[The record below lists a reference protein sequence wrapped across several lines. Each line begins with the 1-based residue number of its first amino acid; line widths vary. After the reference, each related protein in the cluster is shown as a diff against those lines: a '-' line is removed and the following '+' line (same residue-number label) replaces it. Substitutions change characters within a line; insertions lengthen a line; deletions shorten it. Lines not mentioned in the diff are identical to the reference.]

1 MLVFLAVFGAITR
14 DRRMGQVR
22 SEKGCRGH
30 FLAVFVQPVFWV
42 ARLDGQVGRLKGT
55 VGVGSS
61 NRPTSSNLFPRGR
74 VRVHARICTT
84 VIFYK
89 IIIYFLSDKVRRLDG
104 ARWGAGCSRPTCSS
118 NLDF

>member
-1 MLVFLAVFGAITR
+1 MLVFLAMFGAITR

-22 SEKGCRGH
+22 PEKGCRGH
-30 FLAVFVQPVFWV
+30 FLAVFVQPTIFVC
-42 ARLDGQVGRLKGT
+42 RLDGQVGRLKGT

-74 VRVHARICTT
+74 ARVRVHARMCTT

-89 IIIYFLSDKVRRLDG
+89 IIIYFLSDKVGRLDG
-104 ARWGAGCSRPTCSS
+104 CRCGAGLRRPT
-118 NLDF
+118 